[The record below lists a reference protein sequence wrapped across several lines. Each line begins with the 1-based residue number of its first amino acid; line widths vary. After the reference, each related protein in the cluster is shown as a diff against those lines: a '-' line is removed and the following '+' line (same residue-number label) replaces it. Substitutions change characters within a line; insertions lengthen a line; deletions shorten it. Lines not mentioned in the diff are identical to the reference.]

1 MNMRKQEDVV
11 KSHLRQVAATSA
23 TTRRSCYLALLTG
36 LLVAP
41 LPFGVQAEIYRFT
54 DAEGNVEFT
63 DQPRKGAERVEVKET
78 ATIQLPKPDEVTAII
93 GERQEAAE
101 SGEGGPA
108 YETLQIAY
116 PENESAFNSGSGD
129 FNVVMNITP
138 DLQSEHFLRLTL
150 DGQAQA
156 LTKGPA
162 IPLTNV
168 DRGTHTISVDVV
180 EGDSVVQ
187 SADPVTFTIH
197 RPSVLNR
204 P

>member
-1 MNMRKQEDVV
+1 M
-11 KSHLRQVAATSA
+11 SA
-23 TTRRSCYLALLTG
+23 TTRRKCHIAVLSGVLLT
-36 LLVAP
+36 P
-41 LPFGVQAEIYRFT
+41 LPFGAHAEIYRFT

-101 SGEGGPA
+101 SGDAGPA

-116 PENESAFNSGSGD
+116 PEHDSAFNSGSGD

-162 IPLTNV
+162 IPLSNV

-187 SADPVTFTIH
+187 SAEPVTFTIH
-197 RPSVLNR
+197 RPSVLHR